1 MKIYAHR
8 GSSGENPEMTMAA
21 YLAAISDGADGFE
34 CDVRLTKDKQIA
46 CIHDGDTSRISGTTV
61 KVSSVD
67 LSVLKKSAPVITLLE
82 LIDLA
87 IKNKKDILIE
97 TKHPVPT
104 RGAIERKVLELLD
117 SKAAEIEKSGIE
129 IICMSFSWFAVRRF
143 SKVLK
148 SCTVSKYY
156 WQVLFSRTQI
166 VAINIDLV
174 KKYPKLVKRLKR
186 RGKRVLVWTVNSPD
200 QIALCNEAGIDGL
213 ITNFPKR
220 ARING

>member
-34 CDVRLTKDKQIA
+34 CDVRLTKDRQIA
-46 CIHDGDTSRISGTTV
+46 CIHDGDTSRISKSKV
-61 KVSSVD
+61 KVSSAD
-67 LSVLKKSAPVITLLE
+67 LADLKKSAPVITLLE

-104 RGAIERKVLELLD
+104 GGAIEREVCALLD
-117 SKAAEIEKSGIE
+117 SKAEEIEKSGIE

-143 SKVLK
+143 AKVRK

-156 WQVLFSRTQI
+156 FQVLLSRSKI
-166 VAINIDLV
+166 VAINIDLI
-174 KKYPKLVKRLKR
+174 KRYPKLVERLQR
-186 RGKRVLVWTVNSPD
+186 RGKRVFVWTVNSPD
-200 QIALCNEAGIDGL
+200 QISLCHEVGIDGL

-220 ARING
+220 ARVNG

>member
-8 GSSGENPEMTMAA
+8 GSSGENPEMTMVA

-34 CDVRLTKDKQIA
+34 CDVRLTRDNQIA
-46 CIHDGDTSRISGTTV
+46 CIHDGDTSRISKTKV

-67 LSVLKKSAPVITLLE
+67 LEVLKQSAPVITLSE

-87 IKNKKDILIE
+87 VKNKKDILIE
-97 TKHPVPT
+97 TKHPVST
-104 RGAIERKVLELLD
+104 RGAIEREVLALLD
-117 SKAAEIEKSGIE
+117 SKSVEIANSGIE

-143 SKVLK
+143 SKVRK

-156 WQVLFSRTQI
+156 WQVLLSRTQI
-166 VAINIDLV
+166 VAINVELV
-174 KKYPKLVKRLKR
+174 VKYPKLVGRLQG
-186 RGKRVLVWTVNSPD
+186 RGKRVLVWTVNSPE
-200 QIALCNEAGIDGL
+200 QISLCREARIDGF

-220 ARING
+220 VRING